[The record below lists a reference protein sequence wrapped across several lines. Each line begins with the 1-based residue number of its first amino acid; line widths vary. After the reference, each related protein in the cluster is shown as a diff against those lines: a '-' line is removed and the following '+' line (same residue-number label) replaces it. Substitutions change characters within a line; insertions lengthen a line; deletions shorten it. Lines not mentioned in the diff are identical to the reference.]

1 MAEILISA
9 FSPLKENNSLPVIVD
24 AASLQNA
31 QLYQKFGFK
40 LIKEELSLGFPI
52 YFLRLN

>member
-1 MAEILISA
+1 VAEILISA